1 MAMDPKQI
9 TENAKEQFNILFENM
24 FEFDDADMTNYNECF
39 ANVFKKGV
47 NFSFMSVTFYAQF
60 SAELLVGLL
69 ASNPLRKQ
77 LVQALDDEK
86 AAIETPVEYWDESMN
101 ENRFGIV
108 GKDYKN
114 DMKDLYGMM
123 NVSYNKIKSLSDWFG
138 TAEGKKEFEM
148 YCLSRKA
155 KKDIKRIICEYPY
168 LVRKYDHDATFANE
182 IMEYAGIVANQII
195 QASENSENN

>member
-1 MAMDPKQI
+1 
-9 TENAKEQFNILFENM
+9 
-24 FEFDDADMTNYNECF
+24 
-39 ANVFKKGV
+39 
-47 NFSFMSVTFYAQF
+47 MSVTFYAQF

-77 LVQALDDEK
+77 LVQSLDEEK
-86 AAIETPVEYWDESMN
+86 AAIETPVEYWDDSMN

-114 DMKDLYGMM
+114 DMRDLYGMM
-123 NVSYNKIKSLSDWFG
+123 NISYNKIKSLSDWFG

-168 LVRKYDHDATFANE
+168 LVRKYDHDETFAKE